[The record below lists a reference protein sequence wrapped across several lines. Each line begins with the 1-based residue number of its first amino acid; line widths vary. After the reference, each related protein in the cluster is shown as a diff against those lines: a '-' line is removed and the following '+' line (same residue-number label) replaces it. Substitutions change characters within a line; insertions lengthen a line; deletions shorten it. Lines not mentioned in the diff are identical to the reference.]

1 MFMLDLLVA
10 LATLPLV
17 AMSGTSCADPA
28 ITMAVASPVAGNADL
43 NTYDVAVTV
52 KNLGGK
58 AQPATLLQ
66 SVEFYQNATK
76 VDQKGLQ
83 PLKPGGSQTV
93 HYRMQRSS
101 EARPGTTRVRVQLTM
116 HDGHGAPVSN
126 CLTSN
131 DEKHITL

>member
-1 MFMLDLLVA
+1 MLDLLVA
-10 LATLPLV
+10 LATIPLV
-17 AMSGTSCADPA
+17 AMSSSACADPA
-28 ITMAVASPVAGNADL
+28 ITHVAAMHAGGNGNL

-52 KNLGGK
+52 KNVGMK

-66 SVEFYQNATK
+66 SVAVYQNGDK

-93 HYRMQRSS
+93 HYMMTRSS

-116 HDGHGAPVSN
+116 HDGHGAPVTN

-131 DEKHITL
+131 DEAHLTL